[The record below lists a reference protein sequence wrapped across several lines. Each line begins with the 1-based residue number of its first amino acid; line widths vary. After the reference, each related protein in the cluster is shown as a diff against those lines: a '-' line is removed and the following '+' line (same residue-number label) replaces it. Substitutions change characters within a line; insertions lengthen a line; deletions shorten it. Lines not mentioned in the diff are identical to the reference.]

1 MAWNPDSNANGSP
14 RSRTICLLCQDASDM
29 GLRHYLFAEII
40 ESFKN
45 VIERHGYV
53 IELIPSHGPRG
64 LSYLGHCRKRRAD
77 GVFIVNA
84 DHESP
89 ESRELMGSDLPKI
102 AIDYRD
108 DAVGCVMT
116 DCDKAMDLLYGH
128 LYALGHRDIVYVHG
142 QRKHIT
148 DLRIRAL
155 RRAMEARGQGLR
167 PEQLLAS
174 HYYSR
179 QAGYDAMAQLMG
191 REHRPTAVIA
201 CDDYSAIGMLQA
213 TGEMGRAVPRDIS
226 LVGFDG
232 IELGQ
237 LISPKLTTIR
247 QDTAGMGAKAAES
260 LLKQMLGI
268 GRRAQPQTIVLEP
281 QWIPG
286 ASTLPLI

>member
-1 MAWNPDSNANGSP
+1 
-14 RSRTICLLCQDASDM
+14 M

-53 IELIPSHGPRG
+53 IELIPGRGARTG
-64 LSYLGHCRKRRAD
+64 LSYLGHCQKRNAD
-77 GVFIVNA
+77 GVFLVNA
-84 DHESP
+84 DHD
-89 ESRELMGSDLPKI
+89 SRETRQLLDSDLPKI

-108 DAVGCVMT
+108 EAVGCVMT

-128 LYALGHRDIVYVHG
+128 LHDLGHRDIVYVHG
-142 QRKHIT
+142 QPKHIT
-148 DLRIRAL
+148 DQRIRAL

-179 QAGYDAMAQLMG
+179 QAGCAAMGELMG
-191 REHRPTAVIA
+191 RDRRPTAVIA

-213 TGEMGRAVPRDIS
+213 AGEMGLAVPRDIS

-237 LISPKLTTIR
+237 LVSPRLTTIR

-268 GRRAQPQTIVLEP
+268 DRRAQPETIVLEP

-286 ASTLPLI
+286 DSTRSLI